1 MPRSV
6 TVLARAVQA
15 GDQSFLKQLNRSAIL
30 ELIRCQPGLTRAELA
45 AQAQLTKATVGT
57 VVQRLLD
64 EQWLSEGEL
73 NQGSLG
79 RPGRA
84 LHLNESARLVLGAEV
99 GVQGLRVA
107 ACSMTGQ
114 ILASAEV
121 QALTGSPEQAAAALS
136 HLIAGVLARPE
147 LERRQVIGLGIA
159 LPGPVAQPEQRLLFA
174 PNLGWR
180 DVAFLELLL
189 SHLPELPGLRLIEN
203 EANAAAFG
211 EAYLSSRQESGL
223 LAYLS
228 LNSGIGAGLVG
239 TALTPQL
246 LRGAQH
252 FAGEVGHSLMQP
264 GGLYCHCGNRG
275 CIETLLSGW
284 AIRAALNLEPGEDL
298 RDAVTARQAN
308 AEVQHTLRRAG
319 VALGVLLTNLHH
331 TLNPGRIVIGGSLTR
346 LPGPLLPSALE
357 FFADHQHRLFGID
370 RPVEIEVRPDS
381 TFLPARGAAAQ
392 VLAEVIQ
399 VGA

>member
-1 MPRSV
+1 MTLTAQQPR
-6 TVLARAVQA
+6 A
-15 GDQSFLKQLNRSAIL
+15 GDQRFLKQLNRAAIL
-30 ELIRCQPGLTRAELA
+30 ELIRRQPGLIRAELA
-45 AQAQLTKATVGT
+45 SQAQLTKATVGT

-64 EQWLSEGEL
+64 EQWLSEAEL
-73 NQGSLG
+73 HQGGMG

-84 LHLNESARLVLGAEV
+84 LRLNESVRAVLGAEV
-99 GVQGLRVA
+99 GVQGMRAA
-107 ACSMTGQ
+107 ACSVSGR
-114 ILASAEV
+114 ILASRELHAP
-121 QALTGSPEQAAAALS
+121 TGTPQQAAGALAELIGDLVAA
-136 HLIAGVLARPE
+136 PE
-147 LERRQVIGLGIA
+147 LAGRQLLGLGIA

-180 DVAFLELLL
+180 DVAFLELLSPHL
-189 SHLPELPGLRLIEN
+189 SDLPGLRLLEN

-211 EAYLSSRQESGL
+211 EAYLNHGGGDGL

-228 LNSGIGAGLVG
+228 LNSGIGAGLISRAG
-239 TALTPQL
+239 APQL

-284 AIRAALNLEPGEDL
+284 AIRAALKLPPGEDL
-298 RDAVTARQAN
+298 REAVTARQQD
-308 AEVQHTLRRAG
+308 AEVQLTLRRAG
-319 VALGVLLTNLHH
+319 EALGVLLTNLHH
-331 TLNPGRIVIGGSLTR
+331 TLNPSRIVIGGSLTR
-346 LPGPLLPSALE
+346 LPGPLLPSAFE
-357 FFADHQHRLFGID
+357 FFAAHQHRLFGID
-370 RPVEIEVRPDS
+370 RPVVIEVRPDS

-399 VGA
+399 VGV